1 MEITAIVII
10 GLLLYTANDF
20 RAARVERRLAR
31 VERKIDLMLGH
42 LGLEEAVPRLDE
54 VAALAR
60 DGRQIEAIKLY
71 RKLTDAGLKE
81 AKDAVERM
89 VP

>member
-42 LGLEEAVPRLDE
+42 LGLEAVPRLDE